1 MAEETPKP
9 LVKSVL
15 NMKLPPKIKVGRGFS
30 VWELKEVGLTVKEA
44 RKLGLRVDLNR
55 RSKHEFNIE
64 SLRRYLEKLKLNDE
78 T

>member
-1 MAEETPKP
+1 MVEEPPKP

-15 NMKLPPKIKVGRGFS
+15 NVNLPPKIRVGRGFS
-30 VWELKEVGLTVKEA
+30 IGELKEVGLTVKDA

-64 SLRRYLEKLKLNDE
+64 ALKGYLEKLKK
-78 T
+78 